1 MDERVNL
8 ETWPRRELF
17 DFFGGVSNPYYMVTF
32 RQDVTALYRYAKG
45 HGLSFYYALVYCC
58 TRALNQVEAFRY
70 TIRGGEVYRLAER
83 MPSFTDLKKGSEQF
97 HVVTMPCKG
106 TAEEF
111 CKAARE
117 RSDRQQKFIDQDSE
131 TDSLIYF
138 SCLPWVDVTAI
149 TNERELLAPDARD
162 DSIPRLAW
170 GKYRKTGDRVELGIS
185 VEVNHRLIDGLH
197 IGRFAQALTEEM
209 DRLEQ
214 ESGAE
219 FPGSL

>member
-1 MDERVNL
+1 MDERVDL

-17 DFFGGVSNPYYMVTF
+17 TFFGGVSNPYYMVTF
-32 RQDVTALYRYAKG
+32 RQDVTKLYHYVKA
-45 HGLSFYYALVYCC
+45 HQLSFYYTLIYCC

-70 TIRGGEVYRLAER
+70 TIRGDAVYLLEGR

-97 HVVTMPCKG
+97 HIVTMPCRG
-106 TAEEF
+106 TAAEF

-117 RSDRQQKFIDQDSE
+117 RSRNQKKFIDQESE
-131 TDSLIYF
+131 TDGLIYF

-149 TNERELLAPDARD
+149 TNERELLAPNARD

-170 GKYRKTGDRVELGIS
+170 GKYTKTGDRVELGIS
-185 VEVNHRLIDGLH
+185 VDVNHRLIDGLH

-214 ESGAE
+214 KTEAG
-219 FPGSL
+219 PVQV

>member
-1 MDERVNL
+1 MDERVDL

-17 DFFGGVSNPYYMVTF
+17 TFFGGVSNPYYMVTF
-32 RQDVTALYRYAKG
+32 RQDVTKLYHYVKA
-45 HGLSFYYALVYCC
+45 HQLSFYYTLIYCC
-58 TRALNQVEAFRY
+58 TRALNRVEAFRY
-70 TIRGGEVYRLAER
+70 TIRGDAVYRLEKR

-97 HVVTMPCKG
+97 HIVTMPCRG

-117 RSDRQQKFIDQDSE
+117 RSERQQKFIDQTLE
-131 TDSLIYF
+131 TDGLIYF

-149 TNERELLAPDARD
+149 TNERELLAPNARD
-162 DSIPRLAW
+162 DSIPRIAW
-170 GKYRKTGDRVELGIS
+170 GKYAKTGDQVELGIS
-185 VEVNHRLIDGLH
+185 IDVNHRLIDGLH

-214 ESGAE
+214 EAEAGAV
-219 FPGSL
+219 